1 MTPKGV
7 FFFYAKML
15 LMIIAVLVVFG
26 LCLGSFVNALVWRV
40 HEQSK
45 KSSKSSKLDLS
56 IRTGRSM
63 CPNCHHQLY
72 VKDLVPVFSWLSLNG
87 RCRYCH
93 KPISAQYPLVE
104 LLTSFAYVGS
114 YVWWPVAFDTTQYAL
129 FVVWLLTLTGFMALT
144 VYDLRWYLLPN
155 RIMAPVAWLAG
166 VFALI
171 SIVTADRPLSALLST
186 VLAVLIG
193 GGIFYLLYQLSGG
206 KWIGG
211 GDVKLGWVLGLIAGT
226 PSRALLFIFIAS
238 IAGTLVSLPLLAT
251 KRLKKSQVIPFGPF
265 LMLGLVI
272 TQLFGTAILDWYQ
285 RVFLSL

>member
-1 MTPKGV
+1 
-7 FFFYAKML
+7 
-15 LMIIAVLVVFG
+15 MIIVALVVFG

-45 KSSKSSKLDLS
+45 KNNAKLDLS
-56 IRTGRSM
+56 IANGRSM
-63 CPNCHHQLY
+63 CPNCHNKLQI
-72 VKDLVPVFSWLSLNG
+72 KDLIPVLSWLSLRG
-87 RCRYCH
+87 KCRYCR

-104 LLTSFAYVGS
+104 LATALLFAGS
-114 YVWWPVAFDTTQYAL
+114 YIWWPVDFDAIQYIL
-129 FVVWLLTLTGFMALT
+129 FVIWLLLLVGFMALT

-166 VFALI
+166 LFAGI
-171 SIVTADRPLSALLST
+171 STIAADRPLTALINT

-211 GDVKLGWVLGLIAGT
+211 GDVKLGWLLGMIAGT
-226 PSRALLFIFIAS
+226 PARALLFIFIAS

-265 LMLGLVI
+265 LILGLIV
-272 TQLFGTAILDWYQ
+272 TQLFGSDILDWYQ
-285 RVFLSL
+285 RVFLNI